1 MSFSLCFDWR
11 ELFPVNA
18 DPGKVTAEYYGE
30 MTSFVV
36 QSLLDRTDFKQ
47 KNPTQTGTL
56 DNMVSAKNVDNN
68 FGYRLAAYFVAPMSG
83 NHIFTVSCDA
93 KCNVYFKHGPNIDR
107 TNYKI
112 IELTSWTSRFQ
123 FDK

>member
-1 MSFSLCFDWR
+1 
-11 ELFPVNA
+11 
-18 DPGKVTAEYYGE
+18 
-30 MTSFVV
+30 MTSFVA
-36 QSLLDRTDFKQ
+36 QSVLNRTDFKQ
-47 KNPTQTGTL
+47 KDPTQTGTL
-56 DNMVSAKNVDNN
+56 DNMVSAKNVDDN
-68 FGYRLAAYFVAPMSG
+68 FGYRLAACFIAPMSG

-93 KCNVYFKHGPNIDR
+93 KCNVYFKHGPTIDF

>member
-1 MSFSLCFDWR
+1 
-11 ELFPVNA
+11 
-18 DPGKVTAEYYGE
+18 

-36 QSLLDRTDFKQ
+36 RSLLDRTDFKQ
-47 KNPTQTGTL
+47 KDPTQTGTL
-56 DNMVSAKNVDNN
+56 DNVLSAKNVDDN
-68 FGYRLAAYFVAPMSG
+68 FGYRLAAYFIAPMSG
-83 NHIFTVSCDA
+83 THIFTVSCDA
-93 KCNVYFKHGPNIDR
+93 KCNVYFKHGPTIDR